1 MNLTLEREGLELSKS
16 HPHYADV
23 SARSPKYLNE
33 MRVTDRHPSL
43 FGDSVDTAA
52 CERFEG
58 GSQSGHRFNDGP
70 PETPPLAPSRPV

>member
-1 MNLTLEREGLELSKS
+1 MSFTLEKEGLKLSKTHLPLS
-16 HPHYADV
+16 DV
-23 SARSPKYLNE
+23 SARSPKYLDE

-43 FGDSVDTAA
+43 FGDLVDTAA

-70 PETPPLAPSRPV
+70 P